1 MTDKARYPND
11 PNRCQATT
19 RRGQCIKL
27 AVEGKI
33 YCDYHLRDQDIEDKQ
48 SLRAYMLT
56 DPVTAGA
63 AGRHSQVEELKSLR
77 EEIAL
82 ARAMIERRLNL
93 VENNADFLQA
103 CGTVNTYLLTL
114 ERLVTS
120 CHKLEVNL
128 GTLLSKGAILVIAQE
143 VVGILM
149 RELEGVK
156 NHEEIVDRIS
166 GRIVEVIEEQE
177 RID

>member
-1 MTDKARYPND
+1 
-11 PNRCQATT
+11 
-19 RRGQCIKL
+19 
-27 AVEGKI
+27 VENEI
-33 YCDYHLRDQDIEDKQ
+33 YCDYHLRDRDAEDTQ

-93 VENNADFLQA
+93 VESDADFLQA

-114 ERLVTS
+114 ERLISS

-128 GTLLSKGAILVIAQE
+128 GALLSKGAIVSLAQE
-143 VVGILM
+143 MVGILM
-149 RELEGVK
+149 DELEHIDGY
-156 NHEEIVDRIS
+156 EQIVDRVS
-166 GRIVEVIEEQE
+166 NRMVELIAEQE
-177 RID
+177 KVD

>member
-1 MTDKARYPND
+1 MTEKARYPND

-19 RRGQCIKL
+19 RHGQCIKL
-27 AVEGKI
+27 AVDNEI
-33 YCDYHLRDQDIEDKQ
+33 YCDYHLRDRDAEDKQ

-93 VENNADFLQA
+93 VESDADFLQA

-114 ERLVTS
+114 ERLISS

-128 GTLLSKGAILVIAQE
+128 GALLSKGAIISLAQE
-143 VVGILM
+143 MVGILM
-149 RELEGVK
+149 DELEHIDGY
-156 NHEEIVDRIS
+156 EQIVDRVS
-166 GRIVEVIEEQE
+166 NRMVELIAEQE
-177 RID
+177 KVD

>member
-1 MTDKARYPND
+1 
-11 PNRCQATT
+11 
-19 RRGQCIKL
+19 
-27 AVEGKI
+27 VENEI
-33 YCDYHLRDQDIEDKQ
+33 YCDYHLRDRDAEDTQ

-93 VENNADFLQA
+93 VESDADFLQA

-114 ERLVTS
+114 ERLISS

-128 GTLLSKGAILVIAQE
+128 GALLSKGAIVSLVF
-143 VVGILM
+143 
-149 RELEGVK
+149 
-156 NHEEIVDRIS
+156 
-166 GRIVEVIEEQE
+166 
-177 RID
+177 